1 MPNGYYAPHIAEND
15 EPYWHY
21 VFGHSPAVKPPAGT
35 IPKGSILYLQGTQ
48 HSLGTHQSAWLDG
61 VGRVIVKI
69 GGFRPAP
76 PLITNS

>member
-1 MPNGYYAPHIAEND
+1 MPNGYYMPCIAEND

-21 VFGHSPAVKPPAGT
+21 AFGHSPLVKPPAGT
-35 IPKGSILYLQGTQ
+35 IPSGAILYLQGIQ
-48 HSLGTHQSAWLDG
+48 RKPGSHQSGWLDG

-76 PLITNS
+76 PLVTNS